1 MAVKKDEVK
10 KVIKKNPTRQ
20 KVVVEQG
27 RSMGNPYV
35 PYKVLHTEVV
45 ADKEEA
51 KKRVEELKKE
61 YEGVDALSV
70 NYFSL

>member
-10 KVIKKNPTRQ
+10 KVVKKNPTRQ
-20 KVVVEQG
+20 KVIVEQG
-27 RSMGNPYV
+27 KSMGSPYV
-35 PYKVLHTEVV
+35 PYKVLYTEVV
-45 ADKEEA
+45 ADGEEA

-70 NYFSL
+70 HYFSL

>member
-1 MAVKKDEVK
+1 MAKKNDEK
-10 KVIKKNPTRQ
+10 KVIVKKNPTRQ

-27 RSMGNPYV
+27 RSMGSPYV

-51 KKRVEELKKE
+51 KKRAEELKKE

-70 NYFSL
+70 HYFSL

>member
-10 KVIKKNPTRQ
+10 KVVKKNPTRQ

>member
-51 KKRVEELKKE
+51 KKKVEELKKE

>member
-1 MAVKKDEVK
+1 MAVKRDEVK

>member
-10 KVIKKNPTRQ
+10 KVIKKNPTKQ

-27 RSMGNPYV
+27 RSMGSPYV
-35 PYKVLHTEVV
+35 PYKVLYTEVV
-45 ADKEEA
+45 VDREEA

-70 NYFSL
+70 HYFSL

>member
-20 KVVVEQG
+20 KVIVEQG
-27 RSMGNPYV
+27 RSMGSPYV
-35 PYKVLHTEVV
+35 PYKVLYTEVV
-45 ADKEEA
+45 ADREEA

-70 NYFSL
+70 HYFSL

>member
-1 MAVKKDEVK
+1 MAVKKDEIK
-10 KVIKKNPTRQ
+10 KVVKKNPTRQ

-27 RSMGNPYV
+27 RSMGNPYI

>member
-51 KKRVEELKKE
+51 KKRVEELNKE

>member
-10 KVIKKNPTRQ
+10 KVIKKNLTRQ

-27 RSMGNPYV
+27 RSMGSPYV
-35 PYKVLHTEVV
+35 PYKVLYTEVV
-45 ADKEEA
+45 ADREEA

-70 NYFSL
+70 HYFSL

>member
-10 KVIKKNPTRQ
+10 KAVKKNPTRQ
-20 KVVVEQG
+20 KVIVEQG
-27 RSMGNPYV
+27 KSMGSPYV
-35 PYKVLHTEVV
+35 PYKVLYTEVV
-45 ADKEEA
+45 ADREEA

-70 NYFSL
+70 HYFSL

>member
-10 KVIKKNPTRQ
+10 KVVKKNSTRQ
-20 KVVVEQG
+20 KIVVEQG

>member
-20 KVVVEQG
+20 KVVVKKG
-27 RSMGNPYV
+27 KSMGKPYV